1 MRAEFINAFL
11 KAAIEVLAGETG
23 LRVDRG
29 SLTLRPSTSTSHD
42 VNALVE
48 ISGERI
54 GGMVLVGM
62 TTETALAL
70 LGKMLDQHMTEL
82 DELTRSG
89 IAELT
94 DVIATRACGLLDSA
108 DYSCTTTPATF
119 IAGTGAQVSTLT
131 VQSVVVPLHLLL
143 GTVELQVALT
153 ERGSAVVAHT

>member
-1 MRAEFINAFL
+1 MRVEFINAFL

-29 SLTLRPSTSTSHD
+29 SLTLRPSTSTSQD

-62 TTETALAL
+62 TAETALAL
-70 LGKMLDQHMTEL
+70 VGKMLDQQMTEV
-82 DELTRSG
+82 DEVTRSG

-94 DVIATRACGLLDSA
+94 NVIASRACGLLDST
-108 DYSCTTTPATF
+108 DYSCTTTPATV
-119 IAGTGAQVSTLT
+119 IAGAGA
-131 VQSVVVPLHLLL
+131 
-143 GTVELQVALT
+143 
-153 ERGSAVVAHT
+153 R

>member
-29 SLTLRPSTSTSHD
+29 SLTLRPSTLTTQD
-42 VNALVE
+42 VNSLVE

-62 TTETALAL
+62 SSETALAL
-70 LGKMLDQHMTEL
+70 VGKMLNQRMAEL
-82 DELTRSG
+82 DELTTSG

-94 DVIATRACGLLDSA
+94 NVIASRACGLLDSA
-108 DYSCTTTPATF
+108 DYACAITPAAL
-119 IAGTGAQVSTLT
+119 IAGTGARVSTLA

-143 GTVELQVALT
+143 GTVELQVALK
-153 ERGSAVVAHT
+153 ERGSAVIAQT